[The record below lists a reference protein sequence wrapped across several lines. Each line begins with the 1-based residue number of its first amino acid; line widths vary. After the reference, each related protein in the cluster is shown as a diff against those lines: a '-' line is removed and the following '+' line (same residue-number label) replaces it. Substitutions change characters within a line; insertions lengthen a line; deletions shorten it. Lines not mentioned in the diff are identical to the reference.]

1 MSSADLDQL
10 EAALAASGIDTTRA
24 APLARLGFWRIG
36 GPADLFAEI
45 ADAVALAHVVRA
57 AASLGL
63 PVTVLGNG
71 SNLLVADAGVRG
83 LVVRLVGGFRE
94 SGPIAPGADRWVVG
108 AGLMNAVLLVRLK
121 KAGRGGLACLAGIP
135 GTLGGAVRMNAG
147 WSAGEIRDR
156 VAQVEVVTPDGAI
169 ARWAADDLD
178 FGYRRARLPAG
189 AILTRVWLDT
199 TADPAA
205 IAQEAALVKRYLAR
219 RKATQPLSAPSCGS
233 VFKNPPGDH
242 AGRLVEAAGLKG
254 RAHGGAQISDKHAN
268 FIVNTGG
275 ATAADVLALIT
286 VARAEVWARFGVL
299 LEPEVHAVG
308 DWPPGVWPPPAPS

>member
-1 MSSADLDQL
+1 MSVADLDAL
-10 EAALAASGIDTTRA
+10 AAALAASGVDAAQA
-24 APLARLGFWRIG
+24 APMARLGFWRIG

-45 ADAVALAHVVRA
+45 GDPGALAAAIRA
-57 AASLGL
+57 ASAHGQ

-83 LVVRLVGGFRE
+83 LVLRLVGTFRE
-94 SGPIAPGADRWVVG
+94 SGPAEPGGDRWVVG
-108 AGLMNAVLLVRLK
+108 AGLLNTVLLARLR

-156 VAQVEVVTPDGAI
+156 VSQVEVVTPEGGQATLP
-169 ARWAADDLD
+169 ADALD
-178 FGYRRARLPAG
+178 FGYRRARLPPG

-205 IAQEAALVKRYLAR
+205 LSDEAALVKRYLAR

-254 RAHGGAQISDKHAN
+254 RSHGGAQISDKHAN

-275 ATAADVLALIT
+275 ASAADVLALLT
-286 VARAEVWARFGVL
+286 LARAEVWARFGVL

-308 DWPPGVWPPPAPS
+308 DWPSGAWPPPPPS